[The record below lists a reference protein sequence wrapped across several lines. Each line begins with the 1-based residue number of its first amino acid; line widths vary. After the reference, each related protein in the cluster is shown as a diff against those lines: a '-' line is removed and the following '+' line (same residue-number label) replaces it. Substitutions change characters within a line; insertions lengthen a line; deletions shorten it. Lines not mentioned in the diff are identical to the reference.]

1 MNENFFCNKCNEP
14 MSRIVYGY
22 PTQAMVELA
31 EENEWVLGGCMISP
45 IKFYCKNCK
54 VSWSEDLGFD
64 F

>member
-1 MNENFFCNKCNEP
+1 

-22 PTQAMVELA
+22 PTQALVELA

-45 IKFYCKNCK
+45 IKFYCKNCN